1 MAVDPE
7 YAEQIRQRNLEYSR
21 KHTARRKAQRLEL
34 EARAEAGDTE
44 AAAQLAEY
52 RAYMCEASKRSRQK
66 MIDEAEAGDPEA
78 VARYERYLQMRR
90 EDYHRK
96 KEMEVSA

>member
-1 MAVDPE
+1 MTSADSL
-7 YAEQIRQRNLEYSR
+7 YNIAKNLIVN
-21 KHTARRKAQRLEL
+21 
-34 EARAEAGDTE
+34 TE
-44 AAAQLAEY
+44 AAAQLAEH

-96 KEMEVSA
+96 KEMEASA